1 MWLQVGVQ
9 RRREAAK
16 GQAREHPLVITLS
29 SQHFTT
35 LTNSKVTNDDFI
47 TVSIFRHKDSE
58 SLSGANS
65 AVSSLYQQPRTN
77 SLVPRSLR
85 GYAPGGRELLAH
97 AKCVDSGAGVGI
109 PHDESSEKQT
119 SSMVISELFSSLYG
133 IKDGDWV
140 HVRRVRDTVCQLQ
153 TAILVPLS
161 KKSDLNSP
169 DLKKLLMREAHIAS
183 QGGVVLLSGSAEDG
197 KLNAAPL
204 SAFYVLHTT
213 PLLQGT
219 LCSDTT
225 ITVIPVETVLRG
237 FDDSSVPNGSTSSTN
252 GKIDHL
258 LPPAPTLSE
267 PKNQITRLRDI
278 IDRYQNRTVDG
289 VAPSFALT
297 NSELASSSF
306 SPSGLGRSPSRRPLL
321 VSSFMN
327 LRSPTLAA
335 SSSRSPSARISASPG
350 TPVAAAAAS
359 VISKLAVK
367 QLASPLR
374 VLQPTPATR
383 DLPLE
388 CGVTLHTLKSLQ
400 IFSGSHILIS
410 SETSASRH
418 VGRLFALPSS
428 ADFEDGCLYLSPML
442 VFNLGLDT
450 TRPSNFVTV
459 KDISQSV
466 ARIVSASGHLPPTI
480 TPSSSNPSTPS
491 GSPAKP
497 SITPSAS
504 SSFVAHANGA
514 VVLPPPPFATEAY
527 ISRVRCPKSSNHAVY
542 RKALQEYFSQP
553 RLFKQGDL
561 FTVVV
566 KRKRF
571 LCATEIE
578 SIDFDEDDD
587 AEDDLSGDDEE
598 TSSSG
603 PVVPTSSPSEN
614 PSEQPVFDLAF
625 FKLEKVSTGPESA
638 ESEFVWIDSEHTTLY
653 QEGSLSSRIP
663 TLVDAFL
670 LAPGSSISCPP
681 AGMANVFQE
690 LCSLTRPCLHPMSP
704 QLGLHFSMFLHGRS
718 GSGKRT
724 LLSALAS
731 HLGVHLYEMNCFSLI
746 GAADTQTEARLRAT
760 FKEAIEMVP
769 CILVLRNIDAFE
781 HSASAQE
788 RQDPAIAAA
797 LRDLIQSTADVNRT
811 HKEPL
816 IVVGTSSNLV
826 KVSKTI
832 RACFRQEIGLEMP
845 DEKQRLEIIEYATS
859 RLVLDRDVS
868 LKDLALRTASF
879 SPRDL
884 VTMVAHSSTVALNR
898 IVEACIERD
907 DVQDSF
913 DSAVVIETDVCAAG
927 VVVSADD
934 FDKSITALQHQHS
947 AALGTPKIPNIKWED
962 VGGLMDA
969 KKEIL
974 DTIQLPLQH
983 PELFASGMRTRSG
996 ILLFGPPGT
1005 GKTLLAKAIA
1015 TECNLNFISVKGPEL
1030 INMYVGE
1037 SEKNV
1042 RAVFQKA
1049 RDARPCVIFFDEL
1062 DSLAPNRGRNGDSGG
1077 VMDRI
1082 VSQLLAELSAM
1093 TSGSSDVFV
1102 IGATNRP
1109 DLIDPA
1115 LLVPG
1120 RFDKLIYLGVNTDQK
1135 SRENIIYAQ
1144 TRKFKLGSTVNISE
1158 LASTCPG
1165 NLTGADMY
1173 ALCSDAL
1180 MAAIRDGVASM
1191 EKLDKKEIEELK
1203 KSDKNVDVVVEQ
1215 RHFLEA
1221 LEKLTPSVSFEE
1233 LERYE
1238 ALAAKFTKKR
1248 EDKKK

>member
-1 MWLQVGVQ
+1 
-9 RRREAAK
+9 
-16 GQAREHPLVITLS
+16 
-29 SQHFTT
+29 
-35 LTNSKVTNDDFI
+35 
-47 TVSIFRHKDSE
+47 
-58 SLSGANS
+58 
-65 AVSSLYQQPRTN
+65 
-77 SLVPRSLR
+77 
-85 GYAPGGRELLAH
+85 
-97 AKCVDSGAGVGI
+97 
-109 PHDESSEKQT
+109 
-119 SSMVISELFSSLYG
+119 MVISELFSSLYG

-140 HVRRVRDTVCQLQ
+140 HVRRVHGAVCQLQ
-153 TAILVPLS
+153 SAILVPLS

-169 DLKKLLMREAHIAS
+169 DLKRLLTREAHIAS
-183 QGGVVLLSGSAEDG
+183 QGGVVLLSASTEDG
-197 KLNAAPL
+197 KVAGAPLNAY
-204 SAFYVLHTT
+204 YVLHTT

-219 LCSDTT
+219 LCNDTT
-225 ITVIPVETVLRG
+225 VTVIPIDNVLRG
-237 FDDSSVPNGSTSSTN
+237 FDDAPLSNGNSSLAN
-252 GKIDHL
+252 GKIEHM
-258 LPPAPTLSE
+258 LPPAPKIPE

-278 IDRYQNRTVDG
+278 IDRYQNRIVENG
-289 VAPSFALT
+289 PSFSLT
-297 NSELASSSF
+297 NSELASSTF
-306 SPSGLGRSPSRRPLL
+306 SPSGLGKSPSRRPLL

-327 LRSPTLAA
+327 MRSPTLAA
-335 SSSRSPSARISASPG
+335 SSSRSPSTRVISSPG
-350 TPVAAAAAS
+350 SPLAVAAS

-367 QLASPLR
+367 QLATPLR
-374 VLQPTPATR
+374 VLQPAPATR

-400 IFSGSHILIS
+400 IFSGSHVLIS

-428 ADFEDGCLYLSPML
+428 SSDFEDGCLYLSPIL

-450 TRPSNFVTV
+450 TRPSNYVTI

-466 ARIVSASGHLPPTI
+466 ARIVSASGHLPQVA
-480 TPSSSNPSTPS
+480 TPSNSNPSTPS

-497 SITPSAS
+497 STTPSMG
-504 SSFVAHANGA
+504 SSFVAHSNGA
-514 VVLPPPPFATEAY
+514 AAISPPPFASEAY
-527 ISRVRCPKSSNHAVY
+527 ISRVRCPRSSNHAVY

-571 LCATEIE
+571 LCAAEVE
-578 SIDFDEDDD
+578 SLDFDEDDD
-587 AEDDLSGDDEE
+587 MEDDLSGDDDAD
-598 TSSSG
+598 SSAAA
-603 PVVPTSSPSEN
+603 VPTSLPFEN

-625 FKLEKVSTGPESA
+625 FKLDKVSTGPDSV

-663 TLVDAFL
+663 TAVDAFL
-670 LAPGSSISCPP
+670 LASGNTVSCPP
-681 AGMANVFQE
+681 AGMTKVFQE
-690 LCSLTRPCLHPMSP
+690 LCTLTRPCLHPMSP

-724 LLSALAS
+724 LLTALAS
-731 HLGVHLYEMNCFSLI
+731 HLGVHLYEMNCYSLI
-746 GAADTQTEARLRAT
+746 GSADTETEARLRAT
-760 FKEAIEMVP
+760 FKEAVEMVP

-797 LRDLIQSTADVNRT
+797 LRDLIQSTADINRT

-845 DEKQRLEIIEYATS
+845 DEKQRLEIIDYATS
-859 RLVLDRDVS
+859 RLALDRDVS

-898 IVEACIERD
+898 IVEACIEKD
-907 DVQDSF
+907 HVLDSV
-913 DSAVVIETDVCAAG
+913 DSAAIVEADVCAAG

-1135 SRENIIYAQ
+1135 SRENVRRTLFRYFFSR
-1144 TRKFKLGSTVNISE
+1144 RKTDRKI
-1158 LASTCPG
+1158 
-1165 NLTGADMY
+1165 
-1173 ALCSDAL
+1173 
-1180 MAAIRDGVASM
+1180 
-1191 EKLDKKEIEELK
+1191 
-1203 KSDKNVDVVVEQ
+1203 
-1215 RHFLEA
+1215 
-1221 LEKLTPSVSFEE
+1221 SVSNRLFT
-1233 LERYE
+1233 RRRASSSWDP
-1238 ALAAKFTKKR
+1238 ALIFLSLRLHVQAI
-1248 EDKKK
+1248 